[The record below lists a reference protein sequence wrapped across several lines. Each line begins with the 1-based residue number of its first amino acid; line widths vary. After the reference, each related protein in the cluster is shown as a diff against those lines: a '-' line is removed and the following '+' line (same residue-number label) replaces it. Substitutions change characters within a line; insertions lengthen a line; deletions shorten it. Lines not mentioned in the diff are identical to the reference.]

1 MIDGREVM
9 RLAVP
14 IDADNVSNFS
24 TFRLYAGSWNPKCGF
39 QDPA

>member
-9 RLAVP
+9 SLAVL

-24 TFRLYAGSWNPKCGF
+24 TLQLLRWGLKSITS
-39 QDPA
+39 